1 MNGGVSP
8 NGRRRDS
15 LVVALQWVLAI
26 LPDCTHLPNPVANFP
41 ELVRARFAT
50 LWQGSFEWTPRA
62 LALVRASSPLGLSA
76 MAALTL
82 FAALLPLLVAYAGKR
97 IVDAVVAR
105 HTEEAVHWV
114 LIELAVV
121 AALTL
126 CTQGLAVVR
135 TVVGARLGLDVNV
148 RILEKATRLELPQFE
163 DAEFYDRLTR
173 ARREAS
179 ARPLSVV
186 TRAFQVVQH
195 AVSVVGYAAL
205 LFQFSGWVVG
215 ALLVAAIPATVSE
228 VRFSNQAF
236 RLRNWR
242 SAETRKL
249 LYLEQV
255 LANDE
260 YAKEVQV
267 FGLGKPLLKRYTSL
281 GEQFFRED
289 RALAL
294 RRARWAYGLSLLA
307 TGTFYACYAIM
318 GLAAARGQLTLGELT
333 LDMVAFR
340 QGQQAFQ
347 GLLGALTG
355 MYDDNLY
362 MSNLFAY
369 LDAKEVTLG
378 ATASEQCK
386 ESGVPT
392 APSPVEHGIRFESV
406 GFRYPGKSEFAL
418 RNLDVFIPS
427 GQSLAL
433 VGQNGAG
440 KSTFIKLLTR
450 LYEPTEGRILL
461 DGVEL
466 SRWDRDELRRRIS
479 VVFQD
484 FAEYQFTARENVGFG
499 DVEALANTEII
510 KYAVRQGGAEEVVSS
525 LPEGLDTQLGRWFK
539 QGVEL
544 SGGQWQ
550 KIALSRAFM
559 RDRADILILDEPT
572 AALDAEA
579 EQVVFERFRELTR
592 GKTSVLISHRFPTVR
607 MADRI
612 LVVERG
618 TIVEDG
624 THEELV
630 RANGRYG
637 HWFELQARGYG

>member
-1 MNGGVSP
+1 M
-8 NGRRRDS
+8 
-15 LVVALQWVLAI
+15 LAF
-26 LPDCTHLPNPVANFP
+26 LPDCLHLTSDVA
-41 ELVRARFAT
+41 ELIQVVRTRLTT

-62 LALVRASSPLGLSA
+62 LALVRKSSPAGVVL
-76 MAALTL
+76 MAGLTL
-82 FAALLPLLVAYAGKR
+82 FAALLPLMVAYAGKR
-97 IVDAVVAR
+97 IVDAVVAQQ
-105 HTEEAVHWV
+105 TDAAVQWV

-126 CTQGLAVVR
+126 CTHGLTLVR
-135 TVVGARLGLDVNV
+135 SIVGSRLGLDVNV
-148 RILEKATRLELPQFE
+148 KILEKATRLELPQFE

-195 AVSVVGYAAL
+195 AVSVLGYAAL

-228 VRFSNQAF
+228 VRFSNHAF

-249 LYLEQV
+249 LYLEHV

-260 YAKEVQV
+260 YAKEVQL
-267 FGLGKPLLKRYTSL
+267 FGLGKPLLERYKTL

-289 RALAL
+289 RTLAV
-294 RRARWAYGLSLLA
+294 RRARWAYVLSLLA
-307 TGTFYACYAIM
+307 TGTFYACYAVM
-318 GLAAARGQLTLGELT
+318 GLAAAQGRLTLGELT

-355 MYDDNLY
+355 MYEDNLY

-369 LDAKEVTLG
+369 LDADERTPNAAPPESPARAAAVR
-378 ATASEQCK
+378 TARS
-386 ESGVPT
+386 
-392 APSPVEHGIRFESV
+392 ALEHGIRFEDV

-418 RNLDVFIPS
+418 RHLDLFIPS

-440 KSTFIKLLTR
+440 KTTFIKLLTR

-466 SRWDRDELRRRIS
+466 GRWDVVELRARMS

-484 FAEYQFTARENVGFG
+484 FAEYQFTARENVGLG
-499 DVEALANTEII
+499 DVEGLSDAERVEF
-510 KYAVRQGGAEEVVSS
+510 AVKQGGAEQVVQS
-525 LPEGLDTQLGRWFK
+525 LEQGLDTQLGRWFK
-539 QGVEL
+539 QGAEL

-550 KIALSRAFM
+550 KIALARAFM
-559 RDRADILILDEPT
+559 RSRADILILDEPT

-579 EQVVFERFRELTR
+579 EQLVFERFRELTK

-624 THEELV
+624 KHDELV
-630 RANGRYG
+630 RANGRYA
-637 HWFELQARGYG
+637 HWFALQAKGYG

>member
-1 MNGGVSP
+1 VS
-8 NGRRRDS
+8 
-15 LVVALQWVLAI
+15 AWVQFIRTRL
-26 LPDCTHLPNPVANFP
+26 
-41 ELVRARFAT
+41 AT

-62 LALVRASSPLGLSA
+62 LALVRSSSPAGVWA
-76 MAALTL
+76 MAGLTL
-82 FAALLPLLVAYAGKR
+82 IAALLPLLVAYVGKR

-105 HTEEAVHWV
+105 QMEATAYWV
-114 LIELAVV
+114 VVELAVV

-126 CTQGLAVVR
+126 CTQGQSVVR
-135 TVVGARLGLDVNV
+135 TVVGARLGLDVNI
-148 RILEKATRLELPQFE
+148 RILEKATRLGLPQFE
-163 DAEFYDRLTR
+163 DSEFYDRLTR

-186 TRAFQVVQH
+186 TRAFQVAQY
-195 AVSVVGYAAL
+195 AVSVLGYAVL
-205 LFQFSGWVVG
+205 LWQFSGWVVA
-215 ALLVAAIPATVSE
+215 ALLLAAIPATVSE

-242 SAETRKL
+242 SADTRKL
-249 LYLEQV
+249 LYLEHV

-260 YAKEVQV
+260 YAKEVQL
-267 FGLGKPLLKRYTSL
+267 FGLGNPLLQRYRTL
-281 GEQFFRED
+281 GEQFYRED
-289 RALAL
+289 RGLAL
-294 RRARWAYGLSLLA
+294 RRARWAYALSLLA
-307 TGTFYACYAIM
+307 TGTFYACYAVM

-355 MYDDNLY
+355 MYEDNLY

-369 LDAKEVTLG
+369 LDEGDGSAAIVPKLDAARGV
-378 ATASEQCK
+378 
-386 ESGVPT
+386 ESSVPT
-392 APSPVEHGIRFESV
+392 APSPVEHGIRFEGV
-406 GFRYPGKSEFAL
+406 GFQYPGKKEFAL
-418 RNLDVFIPS
+418 RHLDLFIPS

-440 KSTFIKLLTR
+440 KTTFIKLLTR
-450 LYEPTEGRILL
+450 LYEPTEGRIFL

-466 SRWDRDELRRRIS
+466 SRWNVDELRSRIS

-484 FAEYQFTARENVGFG
+484 FSQYQFSLRENVGFG
-499 DVEALANTEII
+499 DVAELADAERINH
-510 KYAVRQGGAEEVVSS
+510 AVAQGGAEQVVQS
-525 LPEGLDTQLGRWFK
+525 LPEGIETQLGKWFK

-550 KIALSRAFM
+550 KIALARAFM
-559 RDRADILILDEPT
+559 RDRADILVLDEPT

-579 EQVVFERFRELTR
+579 EQIVFERFRELTK

-612 LVVERG
+612 LVVEKG
-618 TIVEDG
+618 IVVEDG
-624 THEELV
+624 SHAELV
-630 RANGRYG
+630 RANGRYA
-637 HWFELQARGYG
+637 HWFALQAQGYG

>member
-1 MNGGVSP
+1 
-8 NGRRRDS
+8 
-15 LVVALQWVLAI
+15 
-26 LPDCTHLPNPVANFP
+26 
-41 ELVRARFAT
+41 
-50 LWQGSFEWTPRA
+50 
-62 LALVRASSPLGLSA
+62 
-76 MAALTL
+76 MAGLTL
-82 FAALLPLLVAYAGKR
+82 LAALLPLLVAYAGKR

-105 HTEEAVHWV
+105 DSELALRWV
-114 LIELAVV
+114 LTELAVV
-121 AALTL
+121 AGLTL
-126 CTQGLAVVR
+126 CTQGLGVVR
-135 TVVGARLGLDVNV
+135 TVVGARLGLDVNI
-148 RILEKATRLELPQFE
+148 RILEKATRLGLPQFE
-163 DAEFYDRLTR
+163 DSEFYDRLTR

-186 TRAFQVVQH
+186 TRAFQVVQYT
-195 AVSVVGYAAL
+195 VSVIGYAAL
-205 LFQFSGWVVG
+205 LLQFSGWVVG
-215 ALLVAAIPATVSE
+215 ALLLAAIPATVSE

-236 RLRNWR
+236 RIRNWR

-249 LYLEQV
+249 LYLEHV

-260 YAKEVQV
+260 YAKEVQL
-267 FGLGKPLLKRYTSL
+267 FGLGPPLLERYRGL

-289 RALAL
+289 RTLAL
-294 RRARWAYGLSLLA
+294 RRARWAYALSLLA
-307 TGTFYACYAIM
+307 TGTFYACYAVM
-318 GLAAARGQLTLGELT
+318 GLAAARGALTLGELT

-355 MYDDNLY
+355 MYEDNLY

-369 LDAKEVTLG
+369 LDEEESTTRGIPAGYPATETAATG
-378 ATASEQCK
+378 AQTTPGTAER
-386 ESGVPT
+386 
-392 APSPVEHGIRFESV
+392 GIRFEGV

-418 RNLDVFIPS
+418 RHLDLFIPS

-440 KSTFIKLLTR
+440 KTTFIKLLTR

-466 SRWDRDELRRRIS
+466 SRWDKGELRARIS

-484 FAEYQFTARENVGFG
+484 FAEYQFSARENVGFG
-499 DVEALANTEII
+499 DVDGLVNTERVEH
-510 KYAVRQGGAEEVVSS
+510 AVRQGGAEQVVQS
-525 LPEGLDTQLGRWFK
+525 LPQGLDTQLGRWFK
-539 QGVEL
+539 QGVDL

-550 KIALSRAFM
+550 KIALARAFM
-559 RDRADILILDEPT
+559 RDRADILVLDEPT

-579 EQVVFERFRELTR
+579 EQVVFERFRELTK

-618 TIVEDG
+618 TVVEDG
-624 THEELV
+624 SHDALV
-630 RANGRYG
+630 AANGRYA

>member
-1 MNGGVSP
+1 MAEF
-8 NGRRRDS
+8 
-15 LVVALQWVLAI
+15 LQVVRNRLI
-26 LPDCTHLPNPVANFP
+26 
-41 ELVRARFAT
+41 T

-62 LALVRASSPLGLSA
+62 LALVRKSSPVGVWL

-97 IVDAVVAR
+97 IVDAVVAQQ
-105 HTEEAVHWV
+105 TDAAVQWV
-114 LIELAVV
+114 LIELGVV
-121 AALTL
+121 ALLTL
-126 CTQGLAVVR
+126 CTHGLTVVR
-135 TVVGARLGLDVNV
+135 SIVGSRLGLDVNV
-148 RILEKATRLELPQFE
+148 KILEKATRLELTQFE

-195 AVSVVGYAAL
+195 AVSVLGYAAL

-249 LYLEQV
+249 LYLEHV

-260 YAKEVQV
+260 YAKEVQL
-267 FGLGKPLLKRYTSL
+267 FGLGKPLLERYESL

-294 RRARWAYGLSLLA
+294 RRARWAYVLSLLA
-307 TGTFYACYAIM
+307 TGTFYACYAVM
-318 GLAAARGQLTLGELT
+318 GFAAAQGRLTLGELT

-355 MYDDNLY
+355 MYEDNLY

-369 LDAKEVTLG
+369 LDAEERVT
-378 ATASEQCK
+378 AAPREPPRQSTDVS
-386 ESGVPT
+386 VPT
-392 APSPVEHGIRFESV
+392 APSALEHGIRFEDV

-418 RNLDVFIPS
+418 RHLDLFIPA

-440 KSTFIKLLTR
+440 KTTFIKLLTR

-466 SRWDRDELRRRIS
+466 GRWDVVDLRKRMS

-484 FAEYQFTARENVGFG
+484 FAEYQFTARENIGFG
-499 DVEALANTEII
+499 DVEGLSDAERIEF
-510 KYAVRQGGAEEVVSS
+510 AVKRGGAEQVVQS
-525 LPEGLDTQLGRWFK
+525 LEQGLDTQLGRWFK

-550 KIALSRAFM
+550 KIALARAFM
-559 RDRADILILDEPT
+559 RSHADILILDEPT

-579 EQVVFERFRELTR
+579 EQLVFDRFRELTK

-618 TIVEDG
+618 TVVEDG
-624 THEELV
+624 THDELV
-630 RANGRYG
+630 RANGRYA
-637 HWFELQARGYG
+637 HWFALQAKGYG